1 MGKTTIET
9 IKTDRFTIKNIFDM
23 LTKIVGAD
31 KEIETAFIVIKTKE
45 RPIVVPMGDALK
57 QIELL
62 QSGMI
67 EKSVKEIM
75 ELVKAEIVKRFLKA
89 TKEEKEERKVN

>member
-23 LTKIVGAD
+23 LTEIVGAD